1 MLSKPG
7 AVLIAEFAS
16 KTRYNLWRVTGKYL
30 LNFYDLIIDY
40 HLGSN
45 DCIPSIVEFL
55 TNCVQQ
61 GVIQLNVE
69 ELVKDV
75 QFTVSIP
82 KRNINFCNLA
92 KSVNVKDDQCS
103 QAIDWHNISDVNEES
118 EFENEEVDKPNKKT
132 NATTTT
138 VECSNETSQKI
149 QNEKEAV
156 HQVIFTDGMTKFM
169 LEKYGQLMN
178 FIGPMKKFKRKL
190 DMWKQIAKDME
201 EELGVKCTHTQIEN
215 RYKTVSKRK
224 KVIVNNNK
232 NTGAARMD
240 DEYENEWKQI
250 TNKDDSIIPEVMR
263 STKVVVIN
271 KKDITES
278 KPKKMKTDSSQL
290 MLLKF
295 LKEKEES
302 KERRHQE
309 KMELIRSILNK

>member
-1 MLSKPG
+1 
-7 AVLIAEFAS
+7 
-16 KTRYNLWRVTGKYL
+16 
-30 LNFYDLIIDY
+30 
-40 HLGSN
+40 
-45 DCIPSIVEFL
+45 
-55 TNCVQQ
+55 
-61 GVIQLNVE
+61 
-69 ELVKDV
+69 
-75 QFTVSIP
+75 
-82 KRNINFCNLA
+82 
-92 KSVNVKDDQCS
+92 
-103 QAIDWHNISDVNEES
+103 
-118 EFENEEVDKPNKKT
+118 
-132 NATTTT
+132 
-138 VECSNETSQKI
+138 
-149 QNEKEAV
+149 
-156 HQVIFTDGMTKFM
+156 MTKFM
-169 LEKYGQLMN
+169 LEKYGQFMN

-232 NTGAARMD
+232 STGAARMD